1 MLKRLYAD
9 NFRCLTNFDLTLD
22 EANILLGAN
31 GTGKTSVLTAVR
43 RIERLVVGG
52 AKVDDVFPARDL
64 TLSGN
69 RGEQRFEIQSCFSG
83 HTYDYALTIEHD
95 RDRGRMRIDTETLA
109 HDGRPIFEFRRGEAQ
124 LYHDDYKAGPAYP
137 FDWTLGNW
145 NFA

>member
-1 MLKRLYAD
+1 MLMRLYAD

-22 EANILLGAN
+22 EANTLLGAN

-43 RIERLVVGG
+43 RIELLVVGG

-83 HTYDYALTIEHD
+83 HTYDSGINSATFLVLLTNSGSS
-95 RDRGRMRIDTETLA
+95 RLSNCSSVSRNRGRLSCIVPNSA
-109 HDGRPIFEFRRGEAQ
+109 
-124 LYHDDYKAGPAYP
+124 
-137 FDWTLGNW
+137 
-145 NFA
+145 